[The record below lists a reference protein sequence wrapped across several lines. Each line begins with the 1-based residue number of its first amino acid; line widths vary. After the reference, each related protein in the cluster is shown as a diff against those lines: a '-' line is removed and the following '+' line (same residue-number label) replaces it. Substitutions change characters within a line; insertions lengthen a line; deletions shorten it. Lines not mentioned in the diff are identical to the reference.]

1 MLHNYL
7 AGRSIH
13 SIEVQ
18 TRSAPQNDLSFV
30 KDIYVDG
37 EKLTRNGQK
46 TATYY
51 AASFLSHYRRVLFL
65 HLLVFNLRLI
75 CVFCQKGLRGPV

>member
-1 MLHNYL
+1 MVK
-7 AGRSIH
+7 IH
-13 SIEVQ
+13 SFYGQNIC
-18 TRSAPQNDLSFV
+18 SAPQNGCHNFSFV
-30 KDIYVDG
+30 KYIYVDG